1 MTDVFNQRADIEK
14 RRRLRQNATPAEQ
27 LVWQR
32 LRDRQVENCK
42 FRRQYS
48 VDAFVLDFYCPE
60 LRLAIEIDG
69 DSHNSEEAVA
79 YDLAR
84 QRTIEALGIQ
94 FLRFTNREVSGQ
106 LDVVIEQIAQ
116 TVRDLRS

>member
-69 DSHNSEEAVA
+69 DSHISEEAVA

-94 FLRFTNREVSGQ
+94 FLRFTNREVYGQ
-106 LDVVIEQIAQ
+106 LDTVIEQIAQ
-116 TVRDLRS
+116 TVRDLRA

>member
-42 FRRQYS
+42 FRRQYG

-69 DSHNSEEAVA
+69 DSHNSEAAVA

-106 LDVVIEQIAQ
+106 LDTVIEQIAQ